1 MDRRVIAPFIACV
14 LLALLAYLV
23 YQLFRPFL
31 GAIGFGAVLT
41 VVTYPLYERL
51 RRKLGRREGAAAGLM
66 VLTVVLLLVVPAV
79 SLIAALGAEAK
90 DVYHWLQKAVTQ
102 ENPFQVLLD
111 RLDAY
116 RDRPILGWLAEKIRP
131 QLEAFAADARTTV
144 PEGIRKVVGFVT
156 TLFTSIL
163 ANVAAF
169 LVNLILSLATMG
181 ILYTRGEQLLAE
193 AAVLAPLPPERSRE
207 LFSRLGEVMKAV
219 VKGVGLT
226 CMAQGALGGVGFWV
240 AGLPS
245 PLLFGTV
252 MAFTSLIPLVGTAI
266 VWLPGVLYLFL
277 TGKTVFG
284 VGLLL
289 WSVVV
294 VGNIDNVLRPLLI
307 GGKAGMP
314 LPLLIVGILGGLF
327 SYGLLGLLIGP
338 AVLTVLL
345 FALEENRR
353 GAADAGKDAP
363 PPVPEPSRERGEEAG
378 KE

>member
-1 MDRRVIAPFIACV
+1 
-14 LLALLAYLV
+14 
-23 YQLFRPFL
+23 
-31 GAIGFGAVLT
+31 
-41 VVTYPLYERL
+41 
-51 RRKLGRREGAAAGLM
+51 M

-226 CMAQGALGGVGFWV
+226 CMAQGALGGVGFWA

-353 GAADAGKDAP
+353 GAADAARAAP
-363 PPVPEPSRERGEEAG
+363 PPDPCPPREGGEAAG
-378 KE
+378 